1 MENNKISIITVVKN
15 GMPFLKTS
23 IKSFRMQT
31 YINKE
36 LIIVFAPSQDG
47 TEEYLNTINDKN
59 IIVKKDIISKT
70 KFGSINLGIGLS
82 SGKYFGLLHA
92 DDVFYDENTLKYIS
106 NAFKENINCVYGN
119 VLFANK
125 NNLKSINRVWKSKKF
140 KKNNLKYGWMPPHT
154 SLFLEKNFYSNENKM
169 YNELYPISGDYYF
182 ILKILNDSKINTSFI
197 DKYITIMRDGGD
209 STKLVN
215 ILQKFREDLKIAKL
229 FYNGYFICI
238 IFKII
243 QKIFQIKIVN
253 EKITSDYLS
262 NLEKELN

>member
-1 MENNKISIITVVKN
+1 MEKNKISIITVVKN

-47 TEEYLNTINDKN
+47 TEEYLKKINDKN
-59 IIVKKDIISKT
+59 IIIKKDMISKT
-70 KFGSINLGIGLS
+70 KFGSINLGIELS

-92 DDVFYDENTLKYIS
+92 DDVFYDEHTI
-106 NAFKENINCVYGN
+106 ENISYAFDENFNCLYGN
-119 VLFANK
+119 ILFANK
-125 NNLKSINRVWKSKKF
+125 NNLTSVNRIWKSKKF

-154 SLFLEKNFYSNENKM
+154 SLFLEKEFYLLDNKI

-182 ILKILNDSKINTSFI
+182 ILKILNHNKVNTIFL

-215 ILQKFREDLKIAKL
+215 ILQKLAEDIKIAKL
-229 FYNGYFICI
+229 FYKSYLICI
-238 IFKII
+238 FFKVI
-243 QKIFQIKIVN
+243 QKIFQIKIIN
-253 EKITSDYLS
+253 KKISSTYL
-262 NLEKELN
+262 NDLEKELN